1 MTKINT
7 ARIDKSFEDME
18 KDFLECKKWKTK
30 LVNSANKYFEILK
43 PILRKRG
50 IKIKST
56 QMYYND
62 GCKRALVHVDFEKE
76 YSGYTS
82 TKVKNLEKEIR
93 SAKIPCPAGSSYR
106 GVTITLYKGVLFGE
120 RR

>member
-7 ARIDKSFEDME
+7 KRIDKDFEEKE
-18 KDFLECKKWKTK
+18 KDFMECKKWKTK
-30 LVNSANKYFEILK
+30 LVNSANKYFEVLK

-50 IKIKST
+50 IKVKST
-56 QMYYND
+56 QMYYNMD
-62 GCKRALVHVDFEKE
+62 CKSALVHVDFEKE
-76 YSGYTS
+76 YGGYKS

-93 SAKIPCPAGSSYR
+93 SAKIPCPAGTSNR
-106 GVTITLYKGVLFGE
+106 DVTITLYKGVLFGE

>member
-1 MTKINT
+1 MVKINT
-7 ARIDKSFEDME
+7 GRIDKSLEKME
-18 KDFLECKKWKTK
+18 KDFIECKKWKTK
-30 LVNSANKYFEILK
+30 LIDSANKYFDVLK

-56 QMYYND
+56 QMYYNE
-62 GCKRALVHVDFEKE
+62 GCKRALVQVVFEKE
-76 YSGYTS
+76 YGGYKS

-93 SAKIPCPAGSSYR
+93 AAKIPCPLTNFNR
-106 GVTITLYKGVLFGE
+106 DVEITLYKGVLYGE